1 MTQTFRQSR
10 PRADGT
16 PSFAISD
23 WLLTPAPWRVDQ
35 PPTPDQQRW
44 LFVLTGIVLTDF
56 QGQSSDN
63 WREDIL
69 ELYPDNAIT
78 EALYSVRQRR
88 DGIGVGF
95 HVEQWAPFATVNA
108 TFDAEVSVNAGY
120 GANEVTPIFVTW
132 AAPQL
137 IPQIFEGLRVKA
149 VVRDSDAYLSRIG
162 YYVTLLG
169 TIVEAPIIS

>member
-108 TFDAEVSVNAGY
+108 TFDAESVCQCRIWRQRSYPNLRDVGRSTTD
-120 GANEVTPIFVTW
+120 TPDIR
-132 AAPQL
+132 
-137 IPQIFEGLRVKA
+137 G
-149 VVRDSDAYLSRIG
+149 S
-162 YYVTLLG
+162 
-169 TIVEAPIIS
+169 